1 MAEVPLNAPVGAAV
15 ASRTGARPE
24 EGAGGVT
31 DSWERARRVLEAA
44 GIPPGRLARVAPLGG
59 GTYNTVEELRL
70 TDGGHYVLKVAP
82 TAPGLSHERRL
93 LVAEAEF
100 CRGAAGTG
108 VPAPVVVALDGRW
121 LLMTVCPGSPWDD
134 SVTAHEKA
142 GLRGELGEQVARL
155 HRVTGPGFGYPSGA
169 LGPLA
174 PDWRTAFTTMFDA
187 VLADA
192 RRYGAPLPR
201 PADEV
206 AAVARAAYDALD
218 EVTVATLVHFDLW
231 PGNVLVDRVDGKA
244 RIGGLVDGERM
255 FWGDPVADF
264 VSLALLGDIR
274 KDEPFLEGYRRVGGH
289 AVFDASARLRLAL
302 YRAYLY
308 LIMLTETIPRAYGAE
323 HNRWLGETVAP
334 ELLAA
339 LDEIE
344 AAGVS

>member
-1 MAEVPLNAPVGAAV
+1 M
-15 ASRTGARPE
+15 
-24 EGAGGVT
+24 
-31 DSWERARRVLEAA
+31 
-44 GIPPGRLARVAPLGG
+44 
-59 GTYNTVEELRL
+59 
-70 TDGGHYVLKVAP
+70 
-82 TAPGLSHERRL
+82 
-93 LVAEAEF
+93 
-100 CRGAAGTG
+100 
-108 VPAPVVVALDGRW
+108 
-121 LLMTVCPGSPWDD
+121 
-134 SVTAHEKA
+134 
-142 GLRGELGEQVARL
+142 
-155 HRVTGPGFGYPSGA
+155 
-169 LGPLA
+169 
-174 PDWRTAFTTMFDA
+174 
-187 VLADA
+187 
-192 RRYGAPLPR
+192 
-201 PADEV
+201 